1 MKNLSSFRLGLFVF
15 IGVVILIITVF
26 LIGQKSSLFSSTFR
40 VKAYF
45 KDVQGLRSGTTVR
58 LSGIDVGTV
67 ESVEIVNDTTGRVEV
82 DMNLQTDIKRFIR
95 TNTIATIET
104 EGLVGNRVV
113 VLKIGTSAGEP
124 VKNGGVI
131 QSEEPLGFSAIIAQT
146 EGIMHYTKNMTRDL
160 AQIIHRVNE
169 GQGSIGKL
177 LNDEDLY
184 NNATSL
190 TRQADVSLKNI
201 TTELNRI
208 TGLFDTLGIGVKNTV
223 YKVNRIV
230 GNVDTMIA
238 NVNKG
243 KGVLGA
249 LLVSGKYDTTIS
261 RTLVN
266 IQKTSRDARLAASR
280 LAENMEALK
289 HNWLFKG
296 YFENRG
302 YWDKAKYEDKIDA
315 QMKELDQK
323 IKTLNDRIQTLKKLQ
338 GTQNSMKN

>member
-1 MKNLSSFRLGLFVF
+1 MKNMSSVRLGLFVF

-26 LIGQKSSLFSSTFR
+26 LIGQKSSLFSSTFKVR
-40 VKAYF
+40 AYF

-67 ESVEIVNDTTGRVEV
+67 ESVEIVNDSTGRVEV

-95 TNTIATIET
+95 TNTVATIET

-124 VKNGGVI
+124 VKNGGFI
-131 QSEEPLGFSAIIAQT
+131 KSEEPLGFSAIIAQT
-146 EGIMHYTKNMTRDL
+146 EGIMQYTKNMTKDL

-177 LNDEDLY
+177 LNNEDLY

-190 TRQADVSLKNI
+190 TKQADVSLKNI
-201 TTELNRI
+201 TGELNRI

-223 YKVNRIV
+223 NKVNMIV

-266 IQKTSRDARLAASR
+266 IQRTSQDARLAASR

-315 QMKELDQK
+315 QMKALDQK
-323 IKTLNDRIQTLKKLQ
+323 IKILNDRIQTLKKLQ
-338 GTQNSMKN
+338 GTQN

>member
-1 MKNLSSFRLGLFVF
+1 MKNTSAIRLGLFVF
-15 IGVVILIITVF
+15 IGVVLIIITVF
-26 LIGQKSSLFSSTFR
+26 LIGQKSSLFSSTFT

-67 ESVEIVNDTTGRVEV
+67 ENVEIVNDTTGRVEV

-95 TNTIATIET
+95 TNTKATIET
-104 EGLVGNRVV
+104 EGLVGNKVV

-124 VKNGGVI
+124 VKNGGFI
-131 QSEEPLGFSAIIAQT
+131 QSEEPLGMSAIIAQT
-146 EGIMHYTKNMTRDL
+146 EGIMKYTKDMTRDL
-160 AQIIHRVNE
+160 AQIVHRVNE
-169 GQGSIGKL
+169 GQGSFGKL

-184 NNATSL
+184 NNATNL
-190 TRQADVSLKNI
+190 TKQADESLKNI
-201 TTELNRI
+201 TNKLNLI
-208 TGLFDTLGIGVKNTV
+208 TGLFDTLGIGVKTTV
-223 YKVNRIV
+223 EKVNSIV

-261 RTLVN
+261 STLVN

-289 HNWLFKG
+289 HNWLFKS
-296 YFENRG
+296 YFEDRG
-302 YWDKAKYEDKIDA
+302 YWDKAKYEDKIDT
-315 QMKELDQK
+315 QMKALDQK
-323 IKTLNDRIQTLKKLQ
+323 IKILNDRIQTLKKLQ
-338 GTQNSMKN
+338 GVQN